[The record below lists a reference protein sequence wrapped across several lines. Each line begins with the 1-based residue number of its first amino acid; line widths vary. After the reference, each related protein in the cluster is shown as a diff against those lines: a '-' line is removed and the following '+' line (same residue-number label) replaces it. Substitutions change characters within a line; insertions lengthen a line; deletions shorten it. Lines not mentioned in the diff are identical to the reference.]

1 MSAFFVRFVI
11 YTLFTSA
18 LALLSGCISA
28 LEKPSCAKMDWY
40 EIGRSDGAQ
49 GLGQDALD
57 KHKLSCGE
65 TFSENSETIYTNGR
79 NAGLVDYCSEENGY
93 DMGRMGVL
101 YTYVCPSTM
110 EPQFLTQYEKG
121 QNARQLELENAKL
134 DARIAS
140 IFQRLNIAQSS
151 GEKAD
156 LQFELKTIQR
166 LRAQNGKTLEKISQ

>member
-1 MSAFFVRFVI
+1 MPAFFVRPVSYFLVI
-11 YTLFTSA
+11 TSTLV
-18 LALLSGCISA
+18 LSGCITA

-49 GLGQDALD
+49 GMDLD
-57 KHKLSCGE
+57 VLNKHKLTCGE
-65 TFSENSETIYTNGR
+65 SFSENAETIYTNGR

-121 QNARQLELENAKL
+121 QDARQLELENAKL
-134 DARIAS
+134 DARIAT
-140 IFQRLNIAQSS
+140 IFQRLNIAQSR
-151 GEKAD
+151 GEKSD

-166 LRAQNGKTLEKISQ
+166 LRAQNDKTLQKILK